1 MILVRRQHGAFYFLG
16 RESDAAAAL
25 RRLEDGFPGR
35 PVEVVF
41 RRQGHVIARVGPSV
55 EQTGREVWHPEFAA
69 VDLEVPAEERL
80 HP

>member
-41 RRQGHVIARVGPSV
+41 RRQGHVIARVGPAV
-55 EQTGREVWHPEFAA
+55 EPTGREVWHPEFAS